1 MIKVVLYLYRTGPS
15 VSWTMRRVSR
25 PLRLMGRRS
34 LARRSFWQQRPARSS
49 RGSRQIPYSLGLGPC
64 DGLSDG
70 RMCSASACSSAS
82 WARRVGRVRL
92 GGSRSPKRRKNGKL
106 QSKYGD
112 FSYKLNTSR
121 CREVQTTASEEDHH
135 RRRGRWAALAPALLW
150 LPVSRALVQRGHAPW
165 REIARCFSPCFSP
178 TIRPTLRT
186 AGDGT
191 CNWPLRSRW
200 FGLHLLLP

>member
-82 WARRVGRVRL
+82 WAMGVWVEFALVGRD
-92 GGSRSPKRRKNGKL
+92 RRNAAKMENWIVSMEIEGT
-106 QSKYGD
+106 QPP
-112 FSYKLNTSR
+112 TS
-121 CREVQTTASEEDHH
+121 
-135 RRRGRWAALAPALLW
+135 L
-150 LPVSRALVQRGHAPW
+150 
-165 REIARCFSPCFSP
+165 
-178 TIRPTLRT
+178 RPNNLI
-186 AGDGT
+186 
-191 CNWPLRSRW
+191 
-200 FGLHLLLP
+200 

>member
-112 FSYKLNTSR
+112 SIPREPGENTSQLEGSR
-121 CREVQTTASEEDHH
+121 FAAPVEPLYYMPLVELQYCPTPSWTENADGECGGLYWQPAYRSWYASVWL
-135 RRRGRWAALAPALLW
+135 RR
-150 LPVSRALVQRGHAPW
+150 
-165 REIARCFSPCFSP
+165 
-178 TIRPTLRT
+178 
-186 AGDGT
+186 
-191 CNWPLRSRW
+191 
-200 FGLHLLLP
+200 